1 MLSVVYNQCH
11 VCWCSGDFRSQSINR
26 NGTDPQ
32 SYNIP
37 SPAWE
42 ELMYLD
48 LIMAN
53 ILQTWETWGTMSY
66 QMAKAELCYILVPA
80 ECLEPNDARPSADIA
95 LTTMSDMRSFL
106 LKFLCLYMILILIS
120 LYFCWSDNINQKDSW
135 HEVDMEIFFML
146 LAFCEGNPSITWSFD
161 IFFDVCLNKQ
171 LNKQWGCPWSDTPWC
186 SCDMTVV
193 RSFEALQTLTLL
205 VQPDLGGSCQTLWG
219 ITSFGQRKHIQIIDA
234 QRSFEKNVSDFA
246 VITVPAEGPV
256 PSGARP
262 SAGTEMTELRSHI

>member
-1 MLSVVYNQCH
+1 MLSVVHNQCH

-53 ILQTWETWGTMSY
+53 ILQTWETWRTMSY
-66 QMAKAELCYILVPA
+66 EMAKAELCYILVPA

-106 LKFLCLYMILILIS
+106 
-120 LYFCWSDNINQKDSW
+120 
-135 HEVDMEIFFML
+135 
-146 LAFCEGNPSITWSFD
+146 WSFFAYTWYWFWFLY
-161 IFFDVCLNKQ
+161 IFA
-171 LNKQWGCPWSDTPWC
+171 G
-186 SCDMTVV
+186 
-193 RSFEALQTLTLL
+193 
-205 VQPDLGGSCQTLWG
+205 
-219 ITSFGQRKHIQIIDA
+219 QIISIRKTDDMKSTWKYFSCYWPFVRGIH
-234 QRSFEKNVSDFA
+234 Q
-246 VITVPAEGPV
+246 
-256 PSGARP
+256 
-262 SAGTEMTELRSHI
+262 